1 MKFPRRLPWWG
12 WIAPLMF
19 IPSAA
24 AAEEYPDPICAD
36 RPGKATGTC
45 TVAPGH
51 LQLETGLASWSLS
64 KDSGA
69 RATSLTL
76 GETVIKY
83 GLGDRTELGVDI
95 TPYTRT
101 STRAGGVKASAS
113 GFGDTTFQ
121 LKHRITADNA
131 PVEIALLPAV
141 KLPTAKHDIGNGKV
155 EAALLLPVSYGMPHS
170 KLSIGATPEIDWLVD
185 ADGHGHHAAMAQV
198 VTLGWQAARRLTLS
212 AELWGQ
218 WDWDPA
224 VTTRQYSID
233 GSVAFAASNDVQ
245 LDAGAN
251 LGLNRNTPD
260 LEIYAGAS
268 IRF

>member
-1 MKFPRRLPWWG
+1 MKFPRRLPWKRWV
-12 WIAPLMF
+12 AHLMLV
-19 IPSAA
+19 PSAA
-24 AAEEYPDPICAD
+24 AAQADPAPICAD

-51 LQLETGLASWSLS
+51 FQLEASLADWSLS

-69 RATSLTL
+69 RETSLTL

-83 GLGDRTELGVDI
+83 GIGDRTEIAVDI

-101 STRAGGVKASAS
+101 SLRAGGVRANAS
-113 GFGDTTFQ
+113 GFGDTTVQ
-121 LKHRITADNA
+121 LKHRITAEDA

-141 KLPTAKHDIGNGKV
+141 KIPTAKHDIGNGKV
-155 EAALLLPVSYGMPHS
+155 EAALLVPIGYSIPNS
-170 KLSIGATPEIDWLVD
+170 KLSIGATPEIDWLDD
-185 ADGHGHHAAMAQV
+185 ADGHGRHAAMAQV
-198 VTLGWQAARRLTLS
+198 VTLGWQATQRLTLS

-224 VTTRQYSID
+224 GTIRQYSLD
-233 GSVAFAASNDVQ
+233 GSIAFAASNDVQ
-245 LDAGAN
+245 LDVGLN
-251 LGLNRNTPD
+251 FGLNRNTPD
-260 LEIYAGAS
+260 FELYAGAA